1 MCFYYLNYLARVQ
14 YSSARGCDSPAPSSA
29 ALVRRR
35 WDPQVYLGRSSKWA
49 LGGPL
54 RVCETPV
61 SRMAIKKPTPAC
73 LFLVP
78 VIPQPTAVRR
88 NGSNFGVERNQAA

>member
-1 MCFYYLNYLARVQ
+1 
-14 YSSARGCDSPAPSSA
+14 
-29 ALVRRR
+29 
-35 WDPQVYLGRSSKWA
+35 
-49 LGGPL
+49 L
-54 RVCETPV
+54 RVRETPV

-78 VIPQPTAVRR
+78 VIPQPTAVHEKRR